1 MSIIKIVESSR
12 LFSWVNIDC
21 GLAQGEDAILK
32 QLQSQYNDFQEDE
45 YCSVSSSVSWMKN
58 ALEELKEKTTP
69 YQLPKDYM
77 VFLEQYGGLSIDGI
91 NSHFSVLGISTMTE
105 QWYGYL
111 NQDNID
117 LWKANICDWLRIGE
131 LVFHRNHRFFGQ
143 RVIFYLD
150 LAGFI
155 QPGCVVALG
164 PWDGVNPK
172 ELVILNNKHIHSNYL
187 EKISESF
194 DGWIELAIKSR
205 GGFSYG

>member
-1 MSIIKIVESSR
+1 MSIINIVESSR
-12 LFSWVNIDC
+12 IFSWVNIDC

-58 ALEELKEKTTP
+58 ALDELKEKTTP
-69 YQLPKDYM
+69 YQLPKEYM
-77 VFLEQYGGLSIDGI
+77 VFLEQYGGLSIDGV

-117 LWKANICDWLRIGE
+117 LWKSNIHDCLRIGE
-131 LVFHRNHRFFGQ
+131 LVFHRNHKSFGQ

-155 QPGCVVALG
+155 QSGCVIALG
-164 PWDGVNPK
+164 PWDGAHLK
-172 ELVILNNKHIHSNYL
+172 ELVILNNKHVYSNYL

-194 DGWIELAIKSR
+194 TGWLELVIKTR
-205 GGFSYG
+205 GSFSYD